1 MKEMDRK
8 NKKTTHINGTPK
20 MELTL
25 TKSVFQWW
33 GGGEGTRVIDV
44 LSQWKSLACMITSSE
59 TKTSPSSINAPRSRR
74 EITTED
80 KCRNQVNK
88 SARENVTRQL
98 RCKG

>member
-1 MKEMDRK
+1 MM
-8 NKKTTHINGTPK
+8 
-20 MELTL
+20 
-25 TKSVFQWW
+25 
-33 GGGEGTRVIDV
+33 GGGGTRVINV

-88 SARENVTRQL
+88 SARKMLHVSYDVKDDNEMKSR
-98 RCKG
+98 